1 MLRSA
6 VVAGQFYPGQKE
18 RLRKSVEALMPTAV
32 SEQPAIALMSPHA
45 GYIYSGGI
53 AGQTFS
59 AVKIPDEVII
69 LGPNH
74 HGRGHIAAV
83 YAGGAWETPLGQ
95 TKIAAALAERILAE
109 CPMAAED
116 SVAHSFEHSLE
127 VQLPFLQCRAP
138 DVNIV
143 PVCISRM
150 PLETLLQFGDGL
162 ARAVS
167 SRSKTPPGSTPL
179 IVASTDMTH
188 YEAGNVA
195 RKKDFLALEKVLAL
209 DPSGLYDVVQENR
222 ISMCGVLP
230 TVVMLQAALALG
242 ATNAELVAYSNS
254 GDVTGDQSEVVGYA
268 GVRIY

>member
-1 MLRSA
+1 MLRPA

-18 RLRKSVEALMPTAV
+18 NLFKTVESLMSAAA

-45 GYIYSGGI
+45 GYIYSGGV
-53 AGQTFS
+53 AGRTFS
-59 AVKIPDEVII
+59 GVKIPDEVII

-74 HGRGHIAAV
+74 HGRGHRAAV
-83 YAGGAWETPLGQ
+83 YTDGAWETPLGQ
-95 TKIAAALAERILAE
+95 TQISSVLARRILEE

-116 SVAHSFEHSLE
+116 SVAHRFEHSLE
-127 VQLPFLQCRAP
+127 VQLPFLQFLAP
-138 DVNIV
+138 HASIV

-150 PLETLLQFGDGL
+150 PLEMLLQLGDGL
-162 ARAVS
+162 ARAIS
-167 SRSKTPPGSTPL
+167 SCASAPL
-179 IVASTDMTH
+179 IVASSDMTH
-188 YEAGNVA
+188 YESGEIA

-209 DPSGLYDVVQENR
+209 DPKGLYDVVQEHK

-242 ATNAELVAYSNS
+242 AEKAELIAYSNS

-268 GVRIY
+268 GVRVF